1 MAREPFGTRLR
12 SMRESARMS
21 PAQLAEHL
29 GTDQDCISRWERNL
43 EVPEYATVE
52 RLAIALGVSGPTL
65 LIGRAP
71 PKA

>member
-1 MAREPFGTRLR
+1 MTNVPFGSRLR
-12 SMRESARMS
+12 SLREHARMS
-21 PAQLAEHL
+21 LAQLAEL
-29 GTDQDCISRWERNL
+29 ADTDASRITRWERNL
-43 EVPEYATVE
+43 EVPEFATVE